1 MKRGFGLQTE
11 EDDLNDD
18 SLTESIMEKMNS
30 SSMSNDVPTIKVI
43 DTMYRL
49 LEIYCVNFVD

>member
-1 MKRGFGLQTE
+1 LQTE

-49 LEIYCVNFVD
+49 SP